1 MTRMLLKWQINVQ
14 QGTVSMMDEIDTCI
28 ITKMPPRDWLSMEE
42 DNKIMMS
49 MIGTSHLITI

>member
-14 QGTVSMMDEIDTCI
+14 QGVVSMMDEIDTCT

>member
-1 MTRMLLKWQINVQ
+1 
-14 QGTVSMMDEIDTCI
+14 MDEIDICT